1 VPGALMDPAL
11 RLIEAMLFA
20 AAEPLPITVLSAA
33 LDADA
38 APVLATLRDRYAGGG
53 VELHQ
58 VAGGWQLRTAPD
70 LAPALTHVVP
80 APRRLPRAA
89 MEALAVIAYHQP
101 ATRAEMEA
109 VRGVSIAQ
117 SSMDLLLELGLVAT
131 AGRRES
137 PGRPT
142 LWVTTPAFLAQFGLQ
157 SLRDL
162 PPRSELTLP
171 G

>member
-1 VPGALMDPAL
+1 MNGSV

-20 AAEPLPITVLSAA
+20 AAEPLPMTVLSAA

-38 APVLATLRDRYAGGG
+38 GPVLNALRDRYAGGG
-53 VELHQ
+53 IELQQ

-70 LAPALTHVVP
+70 LAPALTRVVA

-101 ATRAEMEA
+101 TTRSELEA
-109 VRGVSIAQ
+109 VRGVSVAQ
-117 SSMDLLLELGLVAT
+117 SSMDLLLELGLIAT

-142 LWVTTPAFLAQFGLQ
+142 LLVTTPAFLAQFGLQ
-157 SLRDL
+157 ALRDL
-162 PPRSELTLP
+162 PPRSELVLP
-171 G
+171 GI

>member
-1 VPGALMDPAL
+1 
-11 RLIEAMLFA
+11 MLFA
-20 AAEPLPITVLSAA
+20 SAEPLPMTVLSAA

-38 APVLATLRDRYAGGG
+38 APVLDTLRDHYAGGG

-70 LAPALTHVVP
+70 LAPALTRIVP
-80 APRRLPRAA
+80 APRRLSRPA

-109 VRGVSIAQ
+109 VRGVSVAQ
-117 SSMDLLLELGLVAT
+117 SSMDLLLELGLIAT

-137 PGRPT
+137 VGRPT

-157 SLRDL
+157 SLREL
-162 PPRSELTLP
+162 PPRTELMRP
-171 G
+171 GT

>member
-1 VPGALMDPAL
+1 MDPAL

-131 AGRRES
+131 AGRREL

>member
-1 VPGALMDPAL
+1 MDPAL

-38 APVLATLRDRYAGGG
+38 APVLAALRGRYQGGG
-53 VELHQ
+53 VELHE
-58 VAGGWQLRTAPD
+58 VAGGWQLRTALD
-70 LAPALTHVVP
+70 LAPALTRVVP

-109 VRGVSIAQ
+109 VRGVSVAQ
-117 SSMDLLLELGLVAT
+117 SSMDLLLELGLVST

-162 PPRSELTLP
+162 PPRSELALP
-171 G
+171 V

>member
-1 VPGALMDPAL
+1 MDPAV

-38 APVLATLRDRYAGGG
+38 APVLVALRDRYAGGG

-70 LAPALTHVVP
+70 LTPALTRIVP

-101 ATRAEMEA
+101 ATRADMEA
-109 VRGVSIAQ
+109 VRGVSVAQ
-117 SSMDLLLELGLVAT
+117 SSMDLLLEMGLVAT

-142 LWVTTPAFLAQFGLQ
+142 LWITTPAFLTQFGLQ

-162 PPRSELTLP
+162 PPRSELALP

>member
-1 VPGALMDPAL
+1 MNGSV

-20 AAEPLPITVLSAA
+20 AAEPLPMTVLSAA

-38 APVLATLRDRYAGGG
+38 APVMDALRDRYAGGG
-53 VELHQ
+53 IELQQ

-70 LAPALTHVVP
+70 LAPALTRIVP

-101 ATRAEMEA
+101 ATRAELEA
-109 VRGVSIAQ
+109 VRGVSVAQ
-117 SSMDLLLELGLVAT
+117 STMDLLLELGLIAT

-157 SLRDL
+157 GLRDL
-162 PPRSELTLP
+162 PPRSELALP
-171 G
+171 GAL

>member
-1 VPGALMDPAL
+1 MDPAL

-38 APVLATLRDRYAGGG
+38 TPVLAALCGRYQGGG
-53 VELHQ
+53 VELHE
-58 VAGGWQLRTAPD
+58 VAGGWQLRTALD
-70 LAPALTHVVP
+70 LAPALTRVVP

-109 VRGVSIAQ
+109 VRGVSVAQ
-117 SSMDLLLELGLVAT
+117 SSMDLLLELGLVST

-162 PPRSELTLP
+162 PPRSELALP
-171 G
+171 V

>member
-1 VPGALMDPAL
+1 MDPAV

-38 APVLATLRDRYAGGG
+38 APVLAALSERFAGGG

-70 LAPALTHVVP
+70 LAPALTRIVP

-109 VRGVSIAQ
+109 VRGVTVAQ
-117 SSMDLLLELGLVAT
+117 SSMDLLLELGLIAT

-142 LWVTTPAFLAQFGLQ
+142 LWVTTPAFLAQFGLH

-162 PPRSELTLP
+162 PPRSELALP